1 MHLQFKRSHTLNL
14 YPVFAQHVMEKLT
27 DILVHTFKTFLV
39 FCIKFY
45 LSTGVAKIPARCT

>member
-1 MHLQFKRSHTLNL
+1 MHLQLKRSHTLNV

-45 LSTGVAKIPARCT
+45 LSVGIAKIPGR